1 VSKKLARPKVLDQ
14 IEKLA
19 PTLKRIAL
27 RHLNTP
33 IRRRHGSQEYARQF
47 PTRAVS
53 LKEKVDMKALHKAG
67 LSFRACEEVFHL
79 IPNSGN
85 DAQRC
90 VKIAARALRTR
101 KVKATAIA

>member
-1 VSKKLARPKVLDQ
+1 MSKKLARPKVLEQ

-19 PTLKRIAL
+19 PSLKRIAL

-33 IRRRHGSQEYARQF
+33 IRRRHGSPEYARQF

-53 LKEKVDMKALHKAG
+53 LKDKVDMKTLHKAG

-101 KVKATAIA
+101 KVKALATA